1 VAREFWVCEGRETDF
16 ERVFGKQG
24 LWAELLQK
32 ASGFLGTELSCESEI
47 ERRYRTFDYW
57 ESHLHFEAF
66 REIYKA
72 DRERLFRLVESE
84 KILDRELLLGAFYTG
99 GPDLDDETGLVP
111 A

>member
-32 ASGFLGTELSCESEI
+32 ASGFLGTELKCESEV
-47 ERRYRTFDYW
+47 ERRFRTFDYW
-57 ESHLHFEAF
+57 ESHLQFEAF
-66 REIYKA
+66 REFYKA
-72 DRERLFRLVESE
+72 DCERLFRLVESE
-84 KILDRELLLGAFYTG
+84 KIIDRELFLGSFYTG
-99 GPDLDDETGLVP
+99 GPDDDDEAGLVQ

>member
-16 ERVFGKQG
+16 ERVFGKSG

-32 ASGFLGTELSCESEI
+32 ANGFLGTELRCESEI
-47 ERRYRTFDYW
+47 ERRYKAFDYW
-57 ESHLHFEAF
+57 STHHHFERF
-66 REIYKA
+66 RENFKTEC
-72 DRERLFRLVESE
+72 ERLHRLVESE
-84 KILDRELLLGAFYTG
+84 KILDRELLLGSFYTD